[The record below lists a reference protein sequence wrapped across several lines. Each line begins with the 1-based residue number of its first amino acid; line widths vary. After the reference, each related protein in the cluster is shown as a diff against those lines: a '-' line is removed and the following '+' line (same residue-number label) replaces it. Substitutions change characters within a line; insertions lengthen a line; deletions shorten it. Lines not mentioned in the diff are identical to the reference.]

1 MNKPKLKSKTLNS
14 ILIAA
19 VMVILGILGV
29 GEEQIGQTYDTI
41 TQSTGGQ
48 TETMKDLA
56 ILAALGGAYYGRVRV
71 GKGKDNEESK

>member
-19 VMVILGILGV
+19 VMVILGMLGV
-29 GEEQIGQTYDTI
+29 GEKQIGQTYDTI

-48 TETMKDLA
+48 TETAKDLA
-56 ILAALGGAYYGRVRV
+56 MLAALGGAYYGRLRV
-71 GKGKDNEESK
+71 GKGKDEDKN